1 MGETL
6 TNMIYTFCNT
16 HTWFCGRG
24 DTIDNGNNQSPLK
37 CDY

>member
-1 MGETL
+1 MGVTL

-24 DTIDNGNNQSPLK
+24 DNMGSGNIQTP
-37 CDY
+37 